1 MLLGGIGLV
10 SALAAVGVCRS
21 TGGFEGLGWIWMAP
35 AVFVGSF
42 LVLLAAAFAFL
53 YVVCKRVDQTVP
65 QEHDSPFYRQLTN
78 LYIDALVTL
87 ARVRV
92 KTAGLEQTPK
102 EGRFLLVC
110 NHQHM
115 ADPGILLKY
124 FRKSQLAFISKQENR
139 DMFIVGKLM
148 HKILCQTLDR
158 NNDRQA
164 LRTILKCIQLLK
176 EDEVSVGV
184 FPEGYTCKD
193 GKLHK
198 FRPGVFKIAQ
208 KAGVPIVVCTIRGTF
223 GLFQRMKGL
232 KRTDVELHLVG
243 VIPAE
248 ELKGRTT
255 VEISDRVHAMMAR
268 DLGEDLVAES

>member
-1 MLLGGIGLV
+1 MLLGGIGLI
-10 SALAAVGVCRS
+10 SALAAVAVCWGA
-21 TGGFEGLGWIWMAP
+21 GGFEGLGWLWMAP

-42 LVLLAAAFAFL
+42 LLLLVAAVAFL
-53 YVVCKRVDQTVP
+53 WATCRRVDQTVP
-65 QEHDSPFYRQLTN
+65 QEHDSPFFRRLIG
-78 LYIDALVTL
+78 LYIDALVPL

-124 FRKSQLAFISKQENR
+124 FKNSQLAFISKQENR
-139 DMFIVGKLM
+139 DMFLVGKLM
-148 HKILCQTLDR
+148 HRIMCQTLDR

-176 EDEVSVGV
+176 EDEVSIGV

-208 KAGVPIVVCTIRGTF
+208 KAQVPIVVCTIRGTF
-223 GLFQRMKGL
+223 GLFQRMKRL
-232 KRTDVELHLVG
+232 QRSDVQLHLVG

-248 ELKGRTT
+248 ELKGLTT
-255 VEISDRVHAMMAR
+255 VEIGDRVHAMMAQ